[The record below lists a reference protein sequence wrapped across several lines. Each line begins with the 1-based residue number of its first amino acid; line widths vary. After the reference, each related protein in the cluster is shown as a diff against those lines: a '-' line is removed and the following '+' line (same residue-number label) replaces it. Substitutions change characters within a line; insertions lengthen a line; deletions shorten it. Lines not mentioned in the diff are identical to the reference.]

1 MPENGMKLRELEDQL
16 LQSNPAFRAGYE
28 NASAAAKMGALL
40 QSLREHNG
48 LTQRELSAASGVQQS
63 EISRHEGGQAPR
75 GLTISQL
82 ETIAHAQGVEVV
94 IGFAKKAVAADES
107 GLVIDGRTVLMHTIL

>member
-1 MPENGMKLRELEDQL
+1 MKLRELEDRL
-16 LQSNPAFRAGYE
+16 VKSNPAFQAGYE
-28 NASAAAKMGALL
+28 SPSAAAKMGVLL
-40 QSLREHNG
+40 RNLREQNG
-48 LTQRELSAASGVQQS
+48 LTQRALSIASGVQQS

-94 IGFAKKAVAADES
+94 IGFAKKAVAADEN